1 MNTTKQAT
9 NRRRATTV
17 AGAVG
22 CLILL
27 GAGCSKT
34 EPTTTAATTTA
45 AAGASTT
52 ASTSANSSTTAGGA
66 ASDPASTVTVKL
78 FMFKP
83 SPLTVK
89 AGTKVTWNNGDDATH
104 EPASGTDA
112 APTTVFDVTLE
123 GKDTSGSFT
132 FDKAGTYDY
141 YCKIHTSMKGQI
153 VVT

>member
-1 MNTTKQAT
+1 MNTTPKAT
-9 NRRRATTV
+9 NRRRATRV

-22 CLILL
+22 CLIML

-34 EPTTTAATTTA
+34 EPTTAAPT
-45 AAGASTT
+45 
-52 ASTSANSSTTAGGA
+52 TTAGGA
-66 ASDPASTVTVKL
+66 VTTTTTPAGATTGDPASTVTVKL
-78 FMFKP
+78 FSFKP

-89 AGTKVTWNNGDDATH
+89 VGTKVTWANGDDANHRPT
-104 EPASGTDA
+104 SGTEA
-112 APTTVFDVTLE
+112 SPTKVFDVNLE

-141 YCKIHTSMKGQI
+141 FCQIHTSMKGQI

>member
-1 MNTTKQAT
+1 MNTTPKAT
-9 NRRRATTV
+9 NRRRATQV

-22 CLILL
+22 CLIML

-34 EPTTTAATTTA
+34 EPSTAAPTTTSPT
-45 AAGASTT
+45 
-52 ASTSANSSTTAGGA
+52 TTAGGA
-66 ASDPASTVTVKL
+66 VTTTTTAGGTTAGDPASTVTVKL
-78 FMFKP
+78 FSFKP

-89 AGTKVTWNNGDDATH
+89 AGTKVTWANGDDANHRPT
-104 EPASGTDA
+104 SGTEA
-112 APTTVFDVTLE
+112 SPTKVFDVNLE

-141 YCKIHTSMKGQI
+141 FCQIHTSMKGQI